1 MSTQTLTYDLDIAGA
16 YVGKVDRQ
24 SQTDGLY
31 ATTSMISAFK
41 KGWGEKMGP
50 DWTAGEVETIPMTV
64 RQHSTSTGLAVGTES
79 INPVVQSTQEG
90 IQFRHGRVIRPV
102 MFNLVEV
109 TNTMDQGGF
118 NEALAQRFVEAKMA
132 CMREYNQHVVAGG
145 VGAYE
150 NAGTGY
156 FSINGIDRTY
166 GFLEEDAVGSQSRTI
181 GGFSKA
187 TYAATALGTQNAVA
201 DVASLFSANGSAQMF
216 ALRQYIRQWGPMGTQ
231 KGYLALLTIQAFDNY
246 KRTLQGRE
254 MYTSEKDIDGG
265 WVPLVFG
272 DCPIFVETYLPIST
286 TYGGSASNT
295 NKMSG
300 VIFHPKSIFPKWEKA
315 MTISGGQG
323 GSIKV
328 PGGRFERS
336 DFRQF
341 QNQYVWSAEIH
352 VGGQL
357 MINNWAN
364 HGLLLNAET
373 WA

>member
-187 TYAATALGTQNAVA
+187 TYAATALGTQ
-201 DVASLFSANGSAQMF
+201 
-216 ALRQYIRQWGPMGTQ
+216 

-246 KRTLQGRE
+246 KRTLQGRA

-300 VIFHPKSIFPKWEKA
+300 VIFHPKSIFPKWEKS

-357 MINNWAN
+357 MIHNWAN